1 MSGTVNG
8 PLAKA
13 VRRPQGKG
21 EKRDKFVLDFLRAHP
36 EQLPPL
42 NVFEEQLPGAKIE
55 VLRQALITDGWVENP
70 EYDKAHPEL
79 KRSKLP
85 AHCLRTSLWRLYRR
99 DQLPSRPKGRPAGKV
114 VVKSKLA
121 AKKVSVFD
129 VGIAGGKLK
138 LSPAHPADID
148 RRALVIE
155 AARTGLKVRILVDGV
170 IEVQP

>member
-55 VLRQALITDGWVENP
+55 ALRQALITDGWVENP

-99 DQLPSRPKGRPAGKV
+99 DQLPSRPKGRPSTGKKV
-114 VVKSKLA
+114 VKPKLA
-121 AKKVSVFD
+121 AKTVYD

>member
-55 VLRQALITDGWVENP
+55 ALRQALITDGWVENP

-114 VVKSKLA
+114 VVKPKLA
-121 AKKVSVFD
+121 AKTVKLVKQPNGEHVARLP
-129 VGIAGGKLK
+129 AG
-138 LSPAHPADID
+138 DID
-148 RRALVIE
+148 RSRIIIE
-155 AARTGLKVRILVDGV
+155 AARTGLRVRLLVDGT